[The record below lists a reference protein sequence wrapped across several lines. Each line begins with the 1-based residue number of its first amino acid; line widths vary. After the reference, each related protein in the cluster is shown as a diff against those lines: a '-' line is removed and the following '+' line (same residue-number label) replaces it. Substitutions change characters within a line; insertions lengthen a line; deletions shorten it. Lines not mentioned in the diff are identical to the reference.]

1 MTNARDILND
11 ATSAKP
17 RESLSSHREAV
28 KVLRD
33 KGYSWREIAD
43 FLHERGVETD
53 HTKLYRFMQR
63 PDDFEVPSA
72 DRYVEVLASLKISAV
87 QLKML
92 EAHYKAHNRAITYTE
107 LAKASGADSHRA
119 ANSSY
124 GKLGRTL
131 GEALETNFFQAGE
144 SPFYSSSLGMANP
157 FRSEGSH
164 FQLVMHHEL
173 AKAIQQ
179 LGWFE

>member
-131 GEALETNFFQAGE
+131 GEALEMNFFQAGE